1 MKNMAQSKVVF
12 SDIRVDVN
20 RESLLDKLER
30 VVRKAGIETIDFKN
44 KFVAVKIHFGETGNL
59 SFLRPN
65 YAKRVVDVLR
75 PLGALPFLT
84 DCNTLYVGRR
94 KNALDHLDCAMENGF
109 SPLSCGCQ
117 MIIADGLKGTD
128 DVAVPVRG
136 GEYVK
141 AARIGR
147 AIMDADIVI
156 SLNHFKGHE
165 CTGFGGAVKNVGM
178 GCGSRAGK
186 MEQHMEGKPSVHADK
201 CRACRACLREC
212 GQDAIVFDAAGKA
225 SIVPA
230 TCVGCGR
237 CIGACNFDAIENVNW
252 NSNAL
257 LAKKMA
263 EYALAVLDGRPHF
276 HINVATQISPH
287 CDCHGSNDAP
297 IIPDV
302 GIFASLDPVAVDQ
315 AAADLCMRQPVL
327 ANSMA
332 GDAIKAG
339 STPGDPFGLAFPNT
353 DWRETLA
360 HAEKIGVGT
369 RAYALETV

>member
-1 MKNMAQSKVVF
+1 MPKAQVF
-12 SDIRVDVN
+12 FTDVRVDVN
-20 RESLLDKLER
+20 RESLLDKLAR
-30 VVRKAGIETIDFKN
+30 LIRKAGIETIDFKN
-44 KFVAVKIHFGETGNL
+44 KFVAIKIHFGETGNL

-65 YAKRVVDVLR
+65 YAKRVVDVIR

-141 AARIGR
+141 TARIGR
-147 AIMDADIVI
+147 AVMDADIVV

-165 CTGFGGAVKNVGM
+165 CTGFGGAIKNIGM

-186 MEQHMEGKPSVHADK
+186 MEQHMEGKPSVLAAK
-201 CRACRACLREC
+201 CRVCGRCLSEC
-212 GQDAIVFDAAGKA
+212 GQDAIAFGADGKA
-225 SIVPA
+225 RIDEA
-230 TCVGCGR
+230 RCVGCGR
-237 CIGACNFDAIENVNW
+237 CIGACNFDAVENANW
-252 NSNAL
+252 HSNAL
-257 LAKKMA
+257 LSKKMA
-263 EYALAVLDGRPHF
+263 EYTQAVLDGRPHF

-302 GIFASLDPVAVDQ
+302 GIFASFDPVAVDQ
-315 AAADLCMRQPVL
+315 AAADMCLRQPVL
-327 ANSMA
+327 ADSMA
-332 GDAIKAG
+332 GDAVRAG
-339 STPGDPFGLAFPNT
+339 AASSDPFGLAFPNT
-353 DWRETLA
+353 DWRDTLA

-369 RAYALETV
+369 RAYELTTV

>member
-1 MKNMAQSKVVF
+1 VVF
-12 SDIRVDVN
+12 TDARVDVN
-20 RESLLDKLER
+20 RESLLDKMER
-30 VVRKAGIETIDFKN
+30 AMRKAGIETIDFKR
-44 KFVAVKIHFGETGNL
+44 KFVAIKIHFGEAGNL

-65 YAKRVVDVLR
+65 YAKRVVDVIR

-117 MIIADGLKGTD
+117 TVIADGLKGTD

-141 AARIGR
+141 TAKIGR
-147 AIMDADIVI
+147 AVMDADIVI

-165 CTGFGGAVKNVGM
+165 CTGFGGAIKNIGM

-186 MEQHMEGKPSVHADK
+186 MEQHMAGKPSIRADM
-201 CRACRACLREC
+201 CRACRRCLREC
-212 GQDAIVFDAAGKA
+212 GQDAIAFGADGKA
-225 SIVPA
+225 HIDEA
-230 TCVGCGR
+230 RCVGCGR
-237 CIGACNFDAIENVNW
+237 CLGACNFDAIENANW
-252 NSNAL
+252 HSNAL

-263 EYALAVLDGRPHF
+263 EYTSAVLDGRPHF

-302 GIFASLDPVAVDQ
+302 GVFASFDPVAVDQ
-315 AAADLCMRQPVL
+315 ASADRCLLQPVL
-327 ANSMA
+327 EASRA
-332 GDAIKAG
+332 GDAVKRG
-339 STPGDPFGLAFPNT
+339 VRPGDPFELAFPET

-360 HAEKIGVGT
+360 HAEKLGIGSRV
-369 RAYALETV
+369 YELVTV